1 MYNPINMKIEDEER
15 LYEKDL
21 REKNKKK
28 RYEVKYDVETYMRK
42 NGLAEQDREKQMTL
56 NKFAQNQDQAQREQ
70 IERGFDIITNGNFE
84 KSKTQL
90 KKQAGV
96 WSKALNTVNSG
107 FMSEQDVKRVED
119 ELNEKQRAQER
130 DFHSTQLEELKRRA
144 GDTQIEG
151 MKIQNRSKRVGK
163 EPLQELAYKPTDS
176 KRSQIRTGGF

>member
-107 FMSEQDVKRVED
+107 FMSE
-119 ELNEKQRAQER
+119 
-130 DFHSTQLEELKRRA
+130 
-144 GDTQIEG
+144 
-151 MKIQNRSKRVGK
+151 
-163 EPLQELAYKPTDS
+163 
-176 KRSQIRTGGF
+176 